1 MKQVYDDNNKSLF
14 SSVLIENGV
23 FITDSLDKA
32 RIFNDFFV
40 TQTILDGADNIP
52 PDIESFQSSTYIS
65 NIVAST
71 QEIYSL
77 MKNVD
82 TTKASGHDGVEI

>member
-1 MKQVYDDNNKSLF
+1 MMIIISPYFQVRLLKM
-14 SSVLIENGV
+14 V

-32 RIFNDFFV
+32 CIFNDFFV

-71 QEIYSL
+71 QR
-77 MKNVD
+77 V
-82 TTKASGHDGVEI
+82 